1 MKKLTKI
8 FEISIPIGHSRKLS
22 KKDSIKL
29 ELTDKNYSDKIILER
44 NDFINEL
51 KETLYYNTIS
61 KKAASAFIAWF
72 DGYKN
77 TEKIIKYEGELYRKS
92 NYRSGFDIVQDKE
105 IFLPPRQIT
114 KIKTNVRFPDGINDN
129 FALVTLR
136 SSYQDSGLL
145 MPATGILDSNYTDYL
160 FITVFN
166 STYQAIKINKG
177 DRLAQLIFIKNNDI
191 ELMGGDSSE
200 T

>member
-1 MKKLTKI
+1 MNPKEGIYKTI
-8 FEISIPIGHSRKLS
+8 EGCIY
-22 KKDSIKL
+22 D
-29 ELTDKNYSDKIILER
+29 
-44 NDFINEL
+44 L
-51 KETLYYNTIS
+51 KEYSLNLDDIS
-61 KKAASAFIAWF
+61 LLKKCQKCIDCLNQFI
-72 DGYKN
+72 KSS
-77 TEKIIKYEGELYRKS
+77 KINDINKIQYEGELYRKS
-92 NYRSGFDIVQDKE
+92 DKRAGYDIVQHED
-105 IFLPPRQIT
+105 IFIPPRQII

-145 MPATGILDSNYTDYL
+145 MPSTGILDSNYTDYL

-191 ELMGGDSSE
+191 KLVRSD
-200 T
+200 